1 MTETRK
7 LSVVVIGAG
16 YFAGFHVEAW
26 HRNPGT
32 DLVALVDLDEDKARR
47 LVAAHGAMQANVAT
61 DLSAIKG
68 PFDIV
73 DIAAPPTSHAALI
86 RQALRTNASAIICQK
101 PFCTSLEEAQ
111 MLTREAAEAGKPL
124 IVHENFRFQPWYR
137 TMRRLIDQ
145 GRLGD
150 LQQITFRLR
159 PGDGQGPDAYLSR
172 QPYFQ
177 TMERF
182 LVHETAVHWIDTF
195 RFLLGEPTEVFAD
208 LRRLNPAIAG
218 EDAGYFLYRF
228 KDGKRALFDG
238 NRLIDHPAD
247 NPRLTMGECLA
258 EGSEGTLMLD
268 GYGKLFLR
276 QRGSNEW
283 EPVDCV
289 FDDTHFGGD
298 CVYHL
303 QKHVSDHL
311 LHGTLIE
318 NDAASYLRN
327 IEIENAVYHS
337 ASKGCVITLE
347 AQ

>member
-1 MTETRK
+1 M
-7 LSVVVIGAG
+7 LSVAVIGAG
-16 YFAGFHVEAW
+16 YFAGFHVEGW
-26 HRNPGT
+26 HRNPDT
-32 DLVALVDLDEDKARR
+32 ELAAVIDLDEDKARS
-47 LVAAHGAMQANVAT
+47 LLAEHGAAGAKAAADLNVCQ
-61 DLSAIKG
+61 G
-68 PFDIV
+68 PFDII
-73 DIAAPPTSHAALI
+73 DIAAPPTSHAPLI
-86 RQALRTNASAIICQK
+86 REALDTDARAIICQK
-101 PFCTSLEEAQ
+101 PFCTSLDEAQ
-111 MLTREAAEAGKPL
+111 AVTREAAEAGKPL

-137 TMRRLIDQ
+137 TMRQMIDS
-145 GRLGD
+145 GRIGD
-150 LQQITFRLR
+150 LYQITFRLR

-177 TMERF
+177 AMERF

-195 RFLLGEPTEVFAD
+195 RFLLGEPTDVFAD
-208 LRRLNPAIAG
+208 LRRLNPNIAG

-238 NRLIDHPAD
+238 NRLSDHPAD

-268 GYGKLFLR
+268 GFGRLFLR
-276 QRGSNEW
+276 QRGAREW
-283 EPVDCV
+283 GPVDYA
-289 FDDTHFGGD
+289 FDDSRFGGD

-311 LHGTLIE
+311 LHGTPIE

-327 IEIENAVYHS
+327 IEIENAIYHS
-337 ASKGCVITLE
+337 ASKGCVVSLE